1 VRAGLEKE
9 AVEQVTV
16 TIPASLN
23 NQITDK
29 AQALGTSGDVVISVL
44 LKEGLAIQSQRE
56 QKISELHDAILSTK
70 DEAESRAATDRLG
83 GTIFGK

>member
-1 VRAGLEKE
+1 M
-9 AVEQVTV
+9 TV

-23 NQITDK
+23 NQITEK
-29 AQALGTSGDVVISVL
+29 AQALGTSRDVVITVL

-70 DEAESRAATDRLG
+70 DETESRAATDRLG
-83 GTIFGK
+83 ETIFGK